1 MMGNVRVMLLTLL
14 CLLLPA
20 AASGALLIEEV
31 YYDPPAPEPDGEFI
45 AIYNS
50 GAASVDIGGYMVG
63 DEETSGGTE
72 AMAAF
77 PAGTMI
83 APGGIVIAA
92 RNATQFNVLFGFD
105 PDFEF
110 VDSGSAVPQLENT
123 EWGSANLSMANT
135 GDEVLLVNPQ
145 QTPIDVVTFEGGS
158 YPGVIPHPGVADSHS
173 IERCPPNQDTD
184 DCSADFQ
191 DTTGANPGV
200 TCPSLTPTATRTF
213 TATATPTTGAT
224 LTPTR
229 TPTSQPATPTRTP
242 TGPPATLTPTAT
254 ATRTP
259 TVPPT
264 YPPADVLIEEVLYNP
279 PGDEPQGEWIAIY
292 NRGITVAYLDGYLLG
307 DEETPGENE
316 GMMAFP
322 AGTTIVPGGI
332 LVVAK
337 QATSYFGFYGE
348 NPDLEFSESDPLVP
362 NMQNFAGWGTSN
374 VNLANTGDEV
384 LIVSPGLNVID
395 VLVWGTGEYPGVT
408 PHDVIPES
416 STLERCPPNVD
427 TDDCSVDFQEVLD
440 MGNPQNT
447 CAATPTPTPT
457 STGSPATLTPTAT
470 ATATWTPT
478 PPTHAPAD
486 VLIEEVLYNPPGD
499 EPQGEWIAIYNR
511 GTTVAYLDGYLLG
524 DEETQGGNEGMMAF
538 PAGTAI
544 APSGI
549 LVVAKNA
556 TSYFGF
562 YGENPD
568 LEFSET
574 DPLVPNMQPY
584 QGWATT
590 NVNLANEGDEVLIIS
605 PDLTVI
611 DVLTYGTATY
621 PGVIP
626 HAVVSESST
635 LERCPPELDT
645 DDCSV
650 DFIAVPELGRPR
662 ETCPTTPTPTSTV
675 RTPTPTPSGTVSPP
689 PTPQLDHVVIEEIMY
704 YPAAT
709 PPVDSEWIALY
720 NPLNTNVDLSG
731 YLLGD
736 EEDPEGSE
744 GMMQFP
750 LGATILSGDILIVA
764 KSGAEFRAVHNGMAP
779 HFEFTDTDPEIPNML
794 AYSQWGGSNVNLANT
809 GDEVLLLDPQEQIVD
824 VVTYGESDYPDVVPA
839 ATVEA
844 NYTLERCPA
853 DRDTD
858 DCSVDFGQ
866 GSYGGDPWAI
876 CVPPP
881 TPVPPPTDT
890 PAPTFTPSLTP
901 TPIPGPLGVSLW
913 MPRNFYRPGDAC
925 ALEATL
931 INMDGPPLTAA
942 PLFVLLD
949 VHGQYYFW
957 PHWTKNIE
965 YVLTDVPL
973 GSTSIWILELYQW
986 PGCQGEASGLAFYAA
1001 LTDAQVTRI
1010 MGFSSNFQFGFVCR

>member
-1 MMGNVRVMLLTLL
+1 
-14 CLLLPA
+14 
-20 AASGALLIEEV
+20 
-31 YYDPPAPEPDGEFI
+31 
-45 AIYNS
+45 
-50 GAASVDIGGYMVG
+50 
-63 DEETSGGTE
+63 
-72 AMAAF
+72 
-77 PAGTMI
+77 
-83 APGGIVIAA
+83 
-92 RNATQFNVLFGFD
+92 
-105 PDFEF
+105 
-110 VDSGSAVPQLENT
+110 
-123 EWGSANLSMANT
+123 
-135 GDEVLLVNPQ
+135 
-145 QTPIDVVTFEGGS
+145 
-158 YPGVIPHPGVADSHS
+158 
-173 IERCPPNQDTD
+173 
-184 DCSADFQ
+184 
-191 DTTGANPGV
+191 
-200 TCPSLTPTATRTF
+200 
-213 TATATPTTGAT
+213 
-224 LTPTR
+224 
-229 TPTSQPATPTRTP
+229 
-242 TGPPATLTPTAT
+242 
-254 ATRTP
+254 
-259 TVPPT
+259 
-264 YPPADVLIEEVLYNP
+264 
-279 PGDEPQGEWIAIY
+279 
-292 NRGITVAYLDGYLLG
+292 
-307 DEETPGENE
+307 
-316 GMMAFP
+316 
-322 AGTTIVPGGI
+322 
-332 LVVAK
+332 
-337 QATSYFGFYGE
+337 
-348 NPDLEFSESDPLVP
+348 
-362 NMQNFAGWGTSN
+362 
-374 VNLANTGDEV
+374 
-384 LIVSPGLNVID
+384 
-395 VLVWGTGEYPGVT
+395 
-408 PHDVIPES
+408 
-416 STLERCPPNVD
+416 
-427 TDDCSVDFQEVLD
+427 
-440 MGNPQNT
+440 
-447 CAATPTPTPT
+447 
-457 STGSPATLTPTAT
+457 
-470 ATATWTPT
+470 
-478 PPTHAPAD
+478 
-486 VLIEEVLYNPPGD
+486 
-499 EPQGEWIAIYNR
+499 
-511 GTTVAYLDGYLLG
+511 
-524 DEETQGGNEGMMAF
+524 MAF